1 MIFLLLNI
9 RVGGYTS
16 VLATLYRRNTISD
29 DLKFIFLIYKIR
41 KIMRNPKH
49 QGRKTDSVDFFL
61 FFLLLQ
67 KISSQCDWLSFEL
80 LLSHGKKDL
89 LKRGRGVLF
98 QPNERFL
105 RQMRSNCEK
114 EFIT

>member
-29 DLKFIFLIYKIR
+29 DLEFIFLIYKIR

-49 QGRKTDSVDFFL
+49 FRAEKLTRWIFFFSTENRFFFL
-61 FFLLLQ
+61 VIILGNEKHLFIPPLFIHHCFFKHSIFNYL
-67 KISSQCDWLSFEL
+67 
-80 LLSHGKKDL
+80 
-89 LKRGRGVLF
+89 
-98 QPNERFL
+98 
-105 RQMRSNCEK
+105 
-114 EFIT
+114 